1 MPSMAETSVALSPL
15 SFDKQKGNKME
26 EWQFVQQMILNDF
39 ESGTFHTYTH
49 KNPKIEIKQV
59 NAKQW
64 KS

>member
-39 ESGTFHTYTH
+39 ESGTFHTHTH
-49 KNPKIEIKQV
+49 KTKIEIKRV